1 MVSGIS
7 SVIGPTKLRLMNE
20 KKAVTKHYLCAMNN
34 RGQVRAKKHLGQHFL
49 KDESIAERIA
59 NVVPFEGVDKVL
71 EIGPGMGVMTKYLL
85 ENPAIETWVVEIDD
99 ESVSYLKAHY
109 NTLSARILEEDFL
122 RWNPSKTFGE
132 EKFAL
137 VGNFPY
143 NISSQIVFKVL
154 DHMDQIPLLAGC
166 FKRK

>member
-7 SVIGPTKLRLMNE
+7 YVIGPTKLRLMNE
-20 KKAVTKHYLCAMNN
+20 KKAITKHYLCAMNN

-59 NVVPFEGVDKVL
+59 NVVPFEGVEKVL

-85 ENPAIETWVVEIDD
+85 DNPSIETWVVEIDD

-122 RWNPSKTFGE
+122 RWNPSKTC
-132 EKFAL
+132 L
-137 VGNFPY
+137 LYTSPSPRDLSTSRMP
-143 NISSQIVFKVL
+143 SS
-154 DHMDQIPLLAGC
+154 A
-166 FKRK
+166 

>member
-1 MVSGIS
+1 
-7 SVIGPTKLRLMNE
+7 
-20 KKAVTKHYLCAMNN
+20 
-34 RGQVRAKKHLGQHFL
+34 
-49 KDESIAERIA
+49 
-59 NVVPFEGVDKVL
+59 
-71 EIGPGMGVMTKYLL
+71 MGVMTKYLL
-85 ENPAIETWVVEIDD
+85 DNPAIETWVVEIDD

-154 DHMDQIPLLAGC
+154 DHMDQDSAFWRDVPKGSSAALMLATREIKPTVSFQC
-166 FKRK
+166 FVKPITI